1 MNARW
6 GSGPVQRLHQVPD
19 ALTANSHRGNH
30 RHSQL
35 PLQSGDIDLDA
46 FFDRHIPEV
55 EGHNR
60 GHSPLQYLEGQVEV
74 SLQIGGI
81 NDIDHH
87 ISAFGKDLAA
97 DLLHPTGGV
106 ERIDAGGIH

>member
-1 MNARW
+1 MPVHHLLGPGGDLSDAGPSLVRRVELNARW

-60 GHSPLQYLEGQVEV
+60 GHSPLQYL
-74 SLQIGGI
+74 
-81 NDIDHH
+81 
-87 ISAFGKDLAA
+87 
-97 DLLHPTGGV
+97 
-106 ERIDAGGIH
+106 